1 MLLFQLVVILAVA
14 KLCGHLAVRIGQ
26 PGVLGELIAG
36 ILIGPAV
43 LNIVTPSELITVLS
57 EIGVILLMFFCRPRN
72 RFKRTQPL

>member
-1 MLLFQLVVILAVA
+1 MLLFQLVVILAAA

-43 LNIVTPSELITVLS
+43 LNISL
-57 EIGVILLMFFCRPRN
+57 PRN
-72 RFKRTQPL
+72 SLPF